1 MNHEKTPGW
10 MARFLEK
17 RKQGKKLGK
26 DQLLIIILS
35 GVLLLVIALPTGK
48 AEKNSKEG
56 TGKDTS
62 LYSGNGFGFGSNS
75 FGGSIGMEENSE
87 DSGEENIASGI
98 NALDADAGAYTE
110 EMEKKLE
117 QILGNMDQV
126 GKVRVFLT
134 LQSSG
139 EKVVEKDIPLT
150 RSNTEE
156 QDSGGGNRSINNVDS
171 KETTVYETDSGRST
185 PYVIK
190 TTSPRVEGVVVVC
203 EGAGVGNVS
212 KNITD
217 AIEVLFGIEPHKIK
231 VVKMKTS

>member
-1 MNHEKTPGW
+1 MNHEKIPGW
-10 MARFLEK
+10 MARFFEK
-17 RKQGKKLGK
+17 RKQGRKLGK

-48 AEKNSKEG
+48 
-56 TGKDTS
+56 TGKNAEDKAGKDSS
-62 LYSGNGFGFGSNS
+62 LQSGDGFGFGSGS
-75 FGGSIGMEENSE
+75 FGSSIGTQGDSE
-87 DSGEENIASGI
+87 SDGEKSISSGTT
-98 NALDADAGAYTE
+98 ALDEDASAYTK

-117 QILGNMDQV
+117 QILGSMDQV
-126 GKVRVFLT
+126 GGVKVFLT
-134 LQSSG
+134 LQTSG

-156 QDSGGGNRSINNVDS
+156 QDSQGGNRSINNVDS
-171 KETTVYETDSGRST
+171 QETTVYETDSGRST

>member
-10 MARFLEK
+10 MMRFLEK

-48 AEKNSKEG
+48 TEKNSKGG
-56 TGKDTS
+56 TGAESS
-62 LYSGNGFGFGSNS
+62 LQSGNGFGFGD
-75 FGGSIGMEENSE
+75 GSSGSSTGMEE
-87 DSGEENIASGI
+87 DSGGEEHTASGST
-98 NALDADAGAYTE
+98 ALDEDASAYTD

-117 QILGNMDQV
+117 QILGDMDQV
-126 GKVRVFLT
+126 GRVKVFLT
-134 LQSSG
+134 LQTSG

-156 QDSGGGNRSINNVDS
+156 QDSEGGNRSINNVDS
-171 KETTVYETDSGRST
+171 KETTVYETDSGKST

>member
-1 MNHEKTPGW
+1 
-10 MARFLEK
+10 
-17 RKQGKKLGK
+17 
-26 DQLLIIILS
+26 
-35 GVLLLVIALPTGK
+35 
-48 AEKNSKEG
+48 
-56 TGKDTS
+56 
-62 LYSGNGFGFGSNS
+62 
-75 FGGSIGMEENSE
+75 MEENSE
-87 DSGEENIASGI
+87 DSVEENIASGI